1 MRLLWNLF
9 SSFFLTRPTVYCRQ
23 PDWNFAQIQELYKML
38 TDTSKPK
45 RKINRLFFVV
55 LALVASFMYLS
66 IIYKFAI

>member
-1 MRLLWNLF
+1 M
-9 SSFFLTRPTVYCRQ
+9 
-23 PDWNFAQIQELYKML
+23 M

-45 RKINRLFFVV
+45 RKINRWFFVV